1 MATPSTLC
9 SYCHL
14 FPKQQAAPELATHA
28 LPTAVHGPKSLHLPH
43 CAKCSS
49 KVKKWGTNKV
59 LEAQL
64 RGLGVQLP
72 QREPT
77 PPLPPPAARAG
88 AAAAAAAETAR
99 RAAAS
104 PAAGDEE
111 SAHEAEAQDP
121 APARRAPPA
130 PAAVH
135 EVAGQQR
142 PHADGHVGAA
152 GPAEEPPIEEAGAFD
167 DGDDDLFGSSLEIQ
181 QQLQEAQ
188 AKVIAAEARAQQAE
202 ARAQQAEALSAEYEE
217 KLTTMCDMNDK
228 LEKDLKDIK
237 LQLAKKQSSTAS
249 SSSMAGSS
257 STAPSAS
264 SSSMAGSSSTAP
276 SAGSKLTILPQK
288 QRATAKHPAPAI
300 YNPIPGTTQPGSPSR
315 GPIGRVDSD
324 EEAELRRLEGRDQG
338 SQLHAGTSNELP
350 TAEPPAEPAA
360 PAEPP
365 ASKPPAAKPTSAA
378 KRPQQPTPDLSAN
391 QPKSPRLQAS
401 AHPVKC
407 YFDGLDLP
415 TGEFHC
421 HRQQI
426 AAKMRLCCA
435 PKCMEG
441 PTKCS
446 AAAFHYQCYFDYY
459 MEKMVDLHK
468 DWNPSRCPAC
478 DDPVQ

>member
-77 PPLPPPAARAG
+77 PPLQPPAARAG

-111 SAHEAEAQDP
+111 SVHEAEAQGPAPAPAP

-142 PHADGHVGAA
+142 PQADGHVGAA
-152 GPAEEPPIEEAGAFD
+152 GPAEEPIEEAGAFD
-167 DGDDDLFGSSLEIQ
+167 DGDDDLFDCSLEIQ
-181 QQLQEAQ
+181 QQLQEAE

-217 KLTTMCDMNDK
+217 KLTKMCDMNDK
-228 LEKDLKDIK
+228 LEKDLKDLK

-257 STAPSAS
+257 STAPTAS

-276 SAGSKLTILPQK
+276 SAGSKATILPQK
-288 QRATAKHPAPAI
+288 QKATPKHPAPAI

-324 EEAELRRLEGRDQG
+324 EEVEIQRLEGRG
-338 SQLHAGTSNELP
+338 ESSTLSAAARAAAS
-350 TAEPPAEPAA
+350 AEPPAAKPP

-365 ASKPPAAKPTSAA
+365 AAKPP
-378 KRPQQPTPDLSAN
+378 KRPLPSPAQAAAP
-391 QPKSPRLQAS
+391 PKSPRLAAS

-415 TGEFHC
+415 NGEYHC
-421 HRQQI
+421 HRPQI
-426 AAKMRLCCA
+426 AKNMRLCRA
-435 PKCMEG
+435 PNCMEG
-441 PTKCS
+441 PSRCS
-446 AAAFHYQCYFDYY
+446 AASFHLHCYFDYY
-459 MEKMVDLHK
+459 TDKMVDLSK
-468 DWNPSRCPAC
+468 DWNPFRCPVC
-478 DDPVQ
+478 EDPVQ